1 MEEIFELYT
10 LIKKDVAIISNNKI
24 TNISQIEQ
32 IGGEK
37 LVYQRYYI
45 TYLSFML
52 FKKRIKIP
60 IKKQKVG
67 TIVLYKPLKR
77 YWDKNTNR
85 ISHVMWGKMNRQLTQ
100 FWIKMN
106 GDYTN
111 IQSDYISKDIQ
122 RVRIYANTRI
132 IKILNSH
139 PEKFIIEIGL
149 L

>member
-1 MEEIFELYT
+1 MEEVFELYK

-37 LVYQRYYI
+37 LVYQKYYI
-45 TYLSFML
+45 TFLSLIL
-52 FKKRIKIP
+52 FKHRIRIP
-60 IKKQKVG
+60 IKKTKHGMMVF
-67 TIVLYKPLKR
+67 YKPLKR
-77 YWDKNTNR
+77 YWDKRTNR
-85 ISHVMWGKMNRQLTQ
+85 IPHPLWGKTNRELTQ
-100 FWIKMN
+100 FWIKMS

-111 IQSDYISKDIQ
+111 IQSDYISNDIQ

-132 IKILNSH
+132 IKILKSH
-139 PEKFIIEIGL
+139 PKKFIIECGL

>member
-85 ISHVMWGKMNRQLTQ
+85 ISHVMWGKMSRQLTQ